1 LRARAFPALS
11 AVACVLACHDL
22 SSFSTASGGS
32 YEGPIES
39 ARFVRAG
46 LPGSSRMCLTID
58 TDHLQDAPGTLS
70 TSDGLFAKTPLRSI
84 PQLWQ
89 DPLSTLS
96 FGEGRIQNAVYVAHG
111 NAADGGAASGGG
123 DVFVVISFMVSD
135 AVEVRL
141 LRGAPSSGGG
151 PAPAGPPSL
160 FGVFSLK
167 RASGACTY

>member
-1 LRARAFPALS
+1 MRARAFPALG
-11 AVACVLACHDL
+11 ALACVLGCHDL

-32 YEGPIES
+32 YEGPIDS

-46 LPGSSRMCLTID
+46 LPGTSRMCLTID

-70 TSDGLFAKTPLRSI
+70 TTDGLFAKTPLQSI

-96 FGEGRIQNAVYVAHG
+96 FGEGRIQNALYVARG
-111 NAADGGAASGGG
+111 TAEAASGGG
-123 DVFVVISFMVSD
+123 DVFVVISFMVSN

-141 LRGAPSSGGG
+141 LRGAPSSGSA
-151 PAPAGPPSL
+151 PAPASPPSL
-160 FGVFSLK
+160 FGVFSLN